1 MPAKEPAGDYPTIGP
16 SSTHTWLSAE
26 GRRVEIESGKPL
38 LHQFCITCHRNF
50 VCELLTGN
58 WHTVFPQIFDFQ
70 YLDHVS
76 ERWLKEAC
84 PGEYLNSDAEAR
96 KSTHIW
102 PLNSA
107 KNSEPE
113 QSG

>member
-1 MPAKEPAGDYPTIGP
+1 MPAKEPSSDHLSIGP
-16 SSTHTWLSAE
+16 SSTHTWLSSE
-26 GRRVEIESGKPL
+26 GRRMEIESGKPL
-38 LHQFCITCHRNF
+38 LHRFCTTCHRNF
-50 VCELLTGN
+50 VCDLSTGG
-58 WHTVFPQIFDFQ
+58 WFTVFPRIFDFER
-70 YLDHVS
+70 LDHLS

-84 PGEYLNSDAEAR
+84 PGEYLNSDAAAG
-96 KSTHIW
+96 KSRHVR